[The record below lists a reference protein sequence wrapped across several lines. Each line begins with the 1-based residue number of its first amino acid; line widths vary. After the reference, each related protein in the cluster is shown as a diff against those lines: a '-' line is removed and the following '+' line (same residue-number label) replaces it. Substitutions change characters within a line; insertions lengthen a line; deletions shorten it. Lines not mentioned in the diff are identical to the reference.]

1 MLIDEIIQFAADDKN
16 PISALLRKCLIL
28 AHNLGNERLK
38 TWANHELNGYN
49 AADVLPEYRIV
60 ATGAKGFFTGSFGR
74 SWNGAP
80 IASLMLEERHRKFAE
95 EVRLTQP
102 IRAYEYALENSK
114 DSVVSFDWPNDLA
127 LYYQKKLG
135 WNQGWALIRAW
146 QEISCSTLAEVIDT
160 VRTRVLN
167 MTLSIQSEVGNMPL
181 SSAGMSAQK
190 RDKIESTI
198 INNIYGGTMNLAAGL
213 NAIQVANSNIN
224 SIEVGD
230 WTGLASSLRAS
241 GITEDDLADLSSA
254 VKEDEKKI
262 GPRIK
267 QWIKDKSLKVAT
279 GGMKIGVET
288 GKAVLT
294 DLLKQYLGLS

>member
-1 MLIDEIIQFAADDKN
+1 
-16 PISALLRKCLIL
+16 
-28 AHNLGNERLK
+28 
-38 TWANHELNGYN
+38 
-49 AADVLPEYRIV
+49 
-60 ATGAKGFFTGSFGR
+60 
-74 SWNGAP
+74 
-80 IASLMLEERHRKFAE
+80 
-95 EVRLTQP
+95 
-102 IRAYEYALENSK
+102 
-114 DSVVSFDWPNDLA
+114 LA